1 MDGNKEK
8 QRPTYQASIDFND
21 LDHRTK
27 NASTL
32 RSFKGY
38 LKRTTIER

>member
-1 MDGNKEK
+1 MDSNKEK
-8 QRPTYQASIDFND
+8 QRPTYQASND